1 MEKVYIASPFFDETS
16 KAWVTNRENEYEG
29 FKIDYFSPRQDG
41 VDFHEKTLSLQ
52 ERSNRIKMIFKN
64 NIKGL
69 DMCNKMVANLNPC
82 NGKIDI
88 GTLWEIGYFMGNEC
102 NSRSIQIFG
111 DNFVV
116 NRIKSLISNLS
127 TIKITRNK
135 KSLDTPLRVV
145 CIPEVENDVR
155 KAVKFSDRIFRN
167 IESLDLYT
175 IKTWEVEAVESLVI
189 LTDDYPLEMYL
200 FMGFLYA
207 KDIDYYTCS
216 LRGFGSN
223 IMIAASSQGHI
234 NIPGVVLDDTYR
246 KDLL

>member
-1 MEKVYIASPFFDETS
+1 MEKVYIASPFFDEAS
-16 KAWVTNRENEYEG
+16 KAWVTNRETEYEG
-29 FKIDYFSPRQDG
+29 FHIDYFSPRQDG

-64 NIKGL
+64 NIRGL

-102 NSRSIQIFG
+102 NSRRIQLFG

-116 NRIKSLISNLS
+116 NKIKSLINNLS
-127 TIKITRNK
+127 TINLTVSK
-135 KSLDTPLRVV
+135 KVSDTPLRII
-145 CIPEVENDVR
+145 CIQEVEKDIKEALR
-155 KAVKFSDRIFRN
+155 FSDKNFKN
-167 IESLDLYT
+167 IEGLDLYKIET
-175 IKTWEVEAVESLVI
+175 LELGADESLVI

-223 IMIAASSQGHI
+223 IMIAASSRGHI
-234 NIPGVVLDDTYR
+234 NVPGVVLDDTYR